1 MDDISAKSFKKILI
15 LTLFLAISALM
26 LIWFFPW
33 VSTVESVEDNT
44 IVYYNLY
51 TMKSSGVTGIQT
63 LYGQLNLVSI
73 TLWAAIIISIISFL
87 GLNIFISKKHGSTG
101 KGMMFTGCVGFIM
114 IAIATYY
121 SIIFLKNI
129 SGMNDISLA
138 DIAYPLSYGYI
149 PILFM
154 VLSSISSMG
163 YIAFFARFLIDERK
177 PKKKSKKKKKKLP
190 VIKSQ
195 EKKATAKEQEP
206 EDELVLNK
214 KEVEEWVPD
223 EKGFE
228 GEASKLPEKL
238 EAEKPEKLEKL
249 ETPEPSLDKE
259 EEITVS
265 QKEEVEEKPPEIT
278 EPTVKEE
285 TSEEPFKSKESEIVK
300 TDTSEPKADES
311 FEKAL
316 QTAIDKKQKGIQKSD
331 GEEKPPE
338 ETVHVKE
345 PFTPKEEPEKDTF
358 RKKFNVRCPECK
370 NIFTIMKDEG
380 ETKIKCPTCG
390 KEGVVK

>member
-33 VSTVESVEDNT
+33 VSIVESVEDNT
-44 IVYYNLY
+44 IIYYNLY
-51 TMKSSGVTGIQT
+51 TLKSSGITGIQT

-73 TLWAAIIISIISFL
+73 TLWVAIFISIISFL

-101 KGMMFTGCVGFIM
+101 KGMMFTGCAGFIM

-129 SGMNDISLA
+129 AGMNNISLA

-154 VLSSISSMG
+154 ILSSISSMG

-177 PKKKSKKKKKKLP
+177 TKKKKKKLQ

-195 EKKATAKEQEP
+195 EKKATAEEQESK
-206 EDELVLNK
+206 DELVLNK
-214 KEVEEWVPD
+214 KEVEEWIAD
-223 EKGFE
+223 EKGTE
-228 GEASKLPEKL
+228 GEVSKLPEKL
-238 EAEKPEKLEKL
+238 EAEKPEKLEEL
-249 ETPEPSLDKE
+249 ETPEPYLDKE
-259 EEITVS
+259 ETTVFHM
-265 QKEEVEEKPPEIT
+265 EEVEEKSPEIT
-278 EPTVKEE
+278 EPPVKEE
-285 TSEEPFKSKESEIVK
+285 TSEESFKSKEIEIEK
-300 TDTSEPKADES
+300 TDKFEPKAYEP

-338 ETVHVKE
+338 ETVPVKDA
-345 PFTPKEEPEKDTF
+345 FTPREEPEKDTF
-358 RKKFNVRCPECK
+358 RRTFNVRCLECK
-370 NIFTIMKDEG
+370 NIFTIMKDKG